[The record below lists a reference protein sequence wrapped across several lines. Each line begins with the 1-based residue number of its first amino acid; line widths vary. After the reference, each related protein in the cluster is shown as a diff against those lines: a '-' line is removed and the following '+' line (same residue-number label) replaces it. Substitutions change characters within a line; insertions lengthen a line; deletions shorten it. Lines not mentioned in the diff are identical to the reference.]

1 MKWNVLCFALLA
13 TMTTTAFAQSGAG
26 FPKHMSG
33 VYNIYAAEKRIQ
45 TDDYEVSGI
54 EKAVDVLKMLDAT
67 TAYRI
72 EGEQLTLLGGD
83 QVLARFEAVY
93 LR

>member
-1 MKWNVLCFALLA
+1 
-13 TMTTTAFAQSGAG
+13 
-26 FPKHMSG
+26 
-33 VYNIYAAEKRIQ
+33 
-45 TDDYEVSGI
+45 
-54 EKAVDVLKMLDAT
+54 MLDAT

-72 EGEQLTLLGGD
+72 EGKQLTLLGGD